1 MRQIEVITGPTASGK
16 TALALQRFESNRSI
30 EIVNADASLLYYG
43 FEIGTAKPSIEIRK
57 LIPHHLIDI
66 LKPNERFNA
75 SDYSK
80 AARDI
85 IRRISANGKT
95 PLIVGGTGF
104 YIDAL
109 FFGIT
114 PFEADEKKLAVARSG
129 VAKEMKEMG
138 FDKMHER
145 LQEVDPVL
153 YEQIARER
161 NPRRLERAWEFFYAT
176 GIPLGEARK
185 EKAEPFEFQPSFT
198 LIEVDREKLQ
208 EKIVARID
216 DMLAAGWLK
225 EVEKLL
231 QSGVTETMP
240 AMNAIGYRE
249 LAQVVRGEKPL
260 EAAREEII
268 IRTRQYA
275 KRQATWMKR
284 YKR

>member
-16 TALALQRFESNRSI
+16 TTLALQRFESNPNI
-30 EIVNADASLLYYG
+30 EIVSADASLLYYG
-43 FEIGTAKPSIEIRK
+43 FDIGTAKPSLEIRK
-57 LIPHHLIDI
+57 RIPHHIIDI

-80 AARDI
+80 TAREI
-85 IRRISANGKT
+85 IRKIITNGKT

-114 PFEADEKKLAVARSG
+114 SLEADEKKIEEARLRVAQ
-129 VAKEMKEMG
+129 EMKELG

-145 LQEVDPVL
+145 LREIDPIL
-153 YEQIARER
+153 YQQILRER

-198 LIEVDREKLQ
+198 LVEVDREKLQ
-208 EKIVARID
+208 QKIIVRID
-216 DMLAAGWLK
+216 DMLTAGWLK

-231 QSGVTETMP
+231 QNGVADMMP

-249 LAQVVRGEKPL
+249 LARVARGEKPL
-260 EAAREEII
+260 DAAREEII

-284 YKR
+284 YKQ